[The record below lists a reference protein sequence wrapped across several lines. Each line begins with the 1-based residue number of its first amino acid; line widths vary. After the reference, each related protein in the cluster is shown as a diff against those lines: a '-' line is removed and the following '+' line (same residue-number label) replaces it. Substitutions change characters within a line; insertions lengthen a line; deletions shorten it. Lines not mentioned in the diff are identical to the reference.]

1 MVIVKPFLTYYIG
14 NCMLL
19 HLLPYHLITP
29 VLHLITVMYYHVITL
44 VITCYYLYITSL
56 LSHCYPTITILL
68 PSRNMQCYLNDNKL
82 NLYSAFH
89 KLKVAACLPVI
100 YFHKDQ

>member
-1 MVIVKPFLTYYIG
+1 MVIVKPFLTYYIR

-44 VITCYYLYITSL
+44 VITCYLGMHRTQRSVW
-56 LSHCYPTITILL
+56 
-68 PSRNMQCYLNDNKL
+68 N
-82 NLYSAFH
+82 SAELWAF
-89 KLKVAACLPVI
+89 
-100 YFHKDQ
+100 